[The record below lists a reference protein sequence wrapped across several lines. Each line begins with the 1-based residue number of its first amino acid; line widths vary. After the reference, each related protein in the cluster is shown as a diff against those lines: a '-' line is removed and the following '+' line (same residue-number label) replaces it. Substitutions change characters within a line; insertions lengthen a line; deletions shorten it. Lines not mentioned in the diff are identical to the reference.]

1 MKFASALAL
10 FAAAALPSV
19 LAENITVTVGQGGNN
34 FNVCI
39 TSLPSDLFGA
49 DEPCSPRM

>member
-19 LAENITVTVGQGGNN
+19 LAENITVTVGQGGNT
-34 FNVCI
+34 FTVCI
-39 TSLPSDLFGA
+39 IAFPFALFSLPCL
-49 DEPCSPRM
+49 